1 MNTLYISYDGMTDPL
16 GQSQVLPYLIYL
28 SKKGYKITILSAEK
42 TKNFE
47 NNKQFIYNQ
56 IKDTG
61 IDWQYIK
68 YTASPPVI
76 STLWDIYK
84 LKKNALKLHRQKK
97 FKIIHCRSYIS
108 ALIGLHFKK
117 KMNIPFIFDMR
128 GFWADERVDG
138 KIWNLKNPVFNA
150 VYKYF
155 KRKEKEFINRADH
168 IITLTKQG
176 KNILNSW
183 QTNINPTPVSVIPC
197 CVDTQLFSYDNINAD
212 KVEAYRKTLNIKEGT
227 KIISYLGSLGT
238 WYMADEMMDF
248 YKSLSAQKPEY
259 KFMFI
264 SYDNPEDILK
274 LADKYSIDHQRIIVV
289 KARRDEVPVLLSLS
303 SISIFFIKPVFSK
316 KASSPTKQAEVL
328 SMGIPI
334 ICNDGIGDTS
344 EIITSNKVGII
355 IKNFNLEDYLN
366 AINQIDNIIE
376 TPKNNI
382 RKVALD
388 LFSLD
393 TGGEKYTTI
402 YNSFKNEQNE

>member
-28 SKKGYKITILSAEK
+28 SRKGYEITILSAEK
-42 TKNFE
+42 DRNFE
-47 NNKQFIYNQ
+47 NNKQQIYHQ
-56 IKDTG
+56 IKGTS

-68 YTASPPVI
+68 YTASPPVV

-84 LKKNALKLHRQKK
+84 LKKKALKLHRQKN
-97 FKIIHCRSYIS
+97 FKIVHCRSYIS
-108 ALIGLHFKK
+108 ALIGLYFKE

-155 KRKEKEFINRADH
+155 KRKEKAFINQSAH
-168 IITLTKQG
+168 IISLTQQG
-176 KNILNSW
+176 KDILNSW
-183 QTNINPTPVSVIPC
+183 QTNIDPTPVTVIPC
-197 CVDTQLFSYDNINAD
+197 CVDTQLFSADSIDNGIVA
-212 KVEAYRKTLNIKEGT
+212 AYRKTLKIKEDM
-227 KIISYLGSLGT
+227 KIITYLGSLGT
-238 WYMADEMMDF
+238 WYMADEMMAF
-248 YKSLSAQKPEY
+248 FKLLSVQKPDY

-274 LADKYSIDHQRIIVV
+274 LADKHGVERSLIIVV
-289 KARRDEVPVLLSLS
+289 KASRQEVPTLLSLTN
-303 SISIFFIKPVFSK
+303 ISVFFIKPVFSK

-344 EIITSNKVGII
+344 EIISSHRAGII
-355 IKNFNLEDYLN
+355 INKFNEEDYLK
-366 AINQIDNIIE
+366 AINQIDIILE
-376 TPKNNI
+376 TPKKI
-382 RKVALD
+382 VRKVALD
-388 LFSLD
+388 LFSLE
-393 TGGEKYTTI
+393 TGGERYSTI
-402 YNSFKNEQNE
+402 YKSFNKK

>member
-16 GQSQVLPYLIYL
+16 GQSQVLPYLIFL
-28 SKKGYKITILSAEK
+28 AGKGYNITILSAEK
-42 TKNFE
+42 TKNFD
-47 NNKQFIYNQ
+47 NNKQLIYNQ
-56 IKDTG
+56 IKDTS

-84 LKKNALKLHRQKK
+84 LKRKALKLNKQKN

-108 ALIGLHFKK
+108 ALIGLYFKI

-138 KIWNLKNPVFNA
+138 KIWNLKNPIFNA

-155 KRKEKEFINRADH
+155 KRKEKEFIKQSDH
-168 IITLTKQG
+168 IIVLTQQG
-176 KNILNSW
+176 QNILNSW
-183 QTNINPTPVSVIPC
+183 QTNAYPTPVSVIPC
-197 CVDTQLFSYDNINAD
+197 CVDTRLFSYDNIDND
-212 KVEAYRKTLNIKEGT
+212 KVGKYRKTLDLKAGT

-248 YKSLSAQKPEY
+248 YKLLSTHKPEY

-264 SYDNPEDILK
+264 SYDNPEDILM
-274 LADKYSIDHQRIIVV
+274 LADKHDVERQNIIIV
-289 KARRDEVPVLLSLS
+289 KARRDEVPVLISLS
-303 SISIFFIKPVFSK
+303 GISIFFIKPVFSK

-328 SMGIPI
+328 SMGIPV

-344 EIITSNKVGII
+344 EIITNNKVGIV
-355 IKNFNLEDYLN
+355 IKNFNSEDYLN
-366 AINQIDNIIE
+366 AINQIDNIVE
-376 TPKNNI
+376 TPRNLI

-393 TGGEKYTTI
+393 TGGEKYNTI